1 MGSSPLKLC
10 HFGCKSAERFQ
21 NDKHECTYRKL
32 STESGHTFGFHLLVR
47 NYRLLITYHH
57 NFVDQLHDD
66 NFQRKIE
73 SLSKIINLILNLN
86 IITWRSYITYIL

>member
-1 MGSSPLKLC
+1 MGSSPLKLY
-10 HFGCKSAERFQ
+10 HFGCKSAERVQ
-21 NDKHECTYRKL
+21 NDKHECTCRKL
-32 STESGHTFGFHLLVR
+32 SIESGHTFGFHPLVR
-47 NYRLLITYHH
+47 SYRLLITYHH

-86 IITWRSYITYIL
+86 IMTWRSYITYIL